1 MAMDTVNWT
10 GLSAQKYTYYMHQLP
25 WRPSADQ
32 TGNYIFA
39 KESASGWQPLYFG
52 ETESFRA
59 RLVPSHEK
67 LPCAL
72 RNGIT
77 HIHAHINTNDAA
89 RLAEESDLI
98 AAYDAPCN
106 KE

>member
-1 MAMDTVNWT
+1 MTSCIWT
-10 GLSAQKYTYYMHQLP
+10 GASGTQYEYTVFALDTK
-25 WRPSADQ
+25 WDDVA
-32 TGNYIFA
+32 GNYIFA

>member
-1 MAMDTVNWT
+1 MTACIWT
-10 GLSAQKYTYYMHQLP
+10 GASGKQYKYTVFALDTK
-25 WRPSADQ
+25 WNDVA
-32 TGNYIFA
+32 GNYIFA
-39 KESASGWQPLYFG
+39 KESANGWQPLYFG
-52 ETESFRA
+52 ETVSFRA

-67 LPCAL
+67 LPCAH

-77 HIHAHINTNDAA
+77 HIHAHANANGAA